1 MATRKISTELSLS
14 GEKQFND
21 QMKAANNNL
30 KALGA
35 EMRAVS
41 SAFDENANATDQ
53 LRAKQNN
60 LTQQIDQQQEKVR
73 ALAAMYEKANDELGE
88 DAAKTDKYRIA
99 LANAQTALNKMEA
112 EQSKLNTE
120 LREAEK
126 AEREAAEALER
137 YVPVTR
143 KVGNAVDD
151 VKRSFRALRS
161 DMRDTASQIPV
172 VSEALDILAG
182 KGELAKKALQ
192 GIGTVGAA
200 AAKGTAYSLAYLGAA
215 GGAASLAI
223 TALATVGFK
232 TMTQYAIEAA
242 NSGNPAFA
250 SLAENLQEL
259 EKASTTSKAALGGVL
274 LPALE
279 SLSSRGAKLLKDFT
293 AEVEAAGTDTEAI
306 GGIMAKFIKEAA
318 NVLRDEA
325 PELIKMGGG
334 LVTGL
339 ATGILENADEIS
351 DSVGETIEELANY
364 LEENADLI
372 GSAAAVLVSNLGN
385 LIASNAPQLF
395 TAGVA
400 MIESL
405 IMGLDGEQLGTTAA
419 ELVILL
425 LTTLINLAPDLIS
438 AGIEFAFALIRGLMD
453 TDWNQIG
460 QDIINLVWDGMT
472 SVWDNVVDW
481 FNDRVSSLHGT
492 AYIDVYTRQ
501 YGGMDET
508 GTVVGHATGL
518 DYVPY
523 DDYLNRAHKG
533 EMIVPAPLASQLRA
547 RGINRNTQNLDKLD
561 SGKAQEITVINKHVI
576 EFRGS
581 LSQLARVLAPEIKT
595 ETERIGPSLIG

>member
-1 MATRKISTELSLS
+1 M
-14 GEKQFND
+14 
-21 QMKAANNNL
+21 
-30 KALGA
+30 
-35 EMRAVS
+35 
-41 SAFDENANATDQ
+41 
-53 LRAKQNN
+53 
-60 LTQQIDQQQEKVR
+60 
-73 ALAAMYEKANDELGE
+73 
-88 DAAKTDKYRIA
+88 
-99 LANAQTALNKMEA
+99 
-112 EQSKLNTE
+112 
-120 LREAEK
+120 
-126 AEREAAEALER
+126 
-137 YVPVTR
+137 PVTR
-143 KVGNAVDD
+143 KVGNAVDNM
-151 VKRSFRALRS
+151 KSSFKSFRSDLRE
-161 DMRDTASQIPV
+161 TASQIPV

-182 KGELAKKALQ
+182 KGELAKKSLQ

-259 EKASTTSKAALGGVL
+259 EKASTASKAALGGVL

-293 AEVEAAGTDTEAI
+293 DEVEAAGTDTEAI

-339 ATGILENADEIS
+339 ATGILENSDEIN
-351 DSVGETIEELANY
+351 DSLGETIEELANY

-372 GSAAAVLVSNLGN
+372 GSAAAVLVSNLGT

-400 MIESL
+400 LIESL
-405 IMGLDGEQLGTTAA
+405 IQGLDGEQLGNTAA
-419 ELVILL
+419 ELVVLL
-425 LTTLINLAPDLIS
+425 LTTLINLAPDLVE
-438 AGIEFAFALIRGLMD
+438 AGVEFAFALIRGIMGA
-453 TDWNQIG
+453 DWNQIG
-460 QDIINLVWDGMT
+460 QDVINLVWEGMM
-472 SVWDNVVDW
+472 SVWDGVVDW

-501 YGGMDET
+501 YGGGIDET
-508 GTVVGHATGL
+508 GTVLGHATGL

-523 DDYLNRAHKG
+523 DNYLNRAHEG

-547 RGINRNTQNLDKLD
+547 RGINRNTQNLDNLD
-561 SGKAQEITVINKHVI
+561 SGKAQQVTVINKHVI
-576 EFRGS
+576 EFTGS
-581 LSQLARVLAPEIKT
+581 LAQLARVLAPHIRVEQ
-595 ETERIGPSLIG
+595 ERVGPSLIT